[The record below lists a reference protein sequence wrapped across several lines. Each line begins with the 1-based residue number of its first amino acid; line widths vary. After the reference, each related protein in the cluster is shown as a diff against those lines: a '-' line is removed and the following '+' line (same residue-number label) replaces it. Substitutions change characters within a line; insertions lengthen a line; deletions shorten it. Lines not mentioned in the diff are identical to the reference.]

1 MKTITK
7 IQLRNF
13 KKYKKFNVNFDP
25 EINLLIG
32 DNEAGKST
40 ILTAIELVLSG
51 SKSKVET
58 AGLETLFNTSIV
70 QEFLASDKKF
80 ENLPVLIAEL
90 HLNEQDNPSLS
101 GKNNIDGIATDGLQ
115 LICEP
120 NDELTHEI
128 SQVLAQP
135 EANFPFEYYSIKFI
149 TFAGEAY
156 TGYRKFL
163 KYLTLDSSQINNEY
177 ATKEYVKTVYESHVE
192 QPQRIGL
199 QNDYRQQ
206 KANFKDNNLK
216 PINDSLNNYQFAI
229 RSGTKC
235 NLETDLTITEDDVP
249 LDNKGKGRQCF
260 IKTEFALQRS
270 NPDQKL
276 DVLLLEEPENH
287 LSHTNMKKLIAR
299 ISESEAKQIFIAT
312 HNSLISTRLDLRRT
326 IFMNSTSTDP
336 LLLKNLPSDTAKFF
350 MKAPDNNVLEFVM
363 SPKVI
368 LVEGDAEYMLIEQL
382 YKNTIGST
390 PEQDGVHII
399 SVGGTSFKRYLDI
412 AKLLNIRVAVIRDN
426 DGDMQTNC
434 VDSFTDY
441 TVANMQVFCD
451 DDDKN
456 WTFEICILDV
466 NPKICDELFAKK
478 LRKKTRKDEI
488 TTLSE
493 YMLSH
498 KADVAFE
505 LLDKKANELVSP
517 DYLAKAFLWIN
528 E

>member
-13 KKYKKFNVNFDP
+13 KKYHEFDVVFDP
-25 EINLLIG
+25 ELNLLIG

-58 AGLETLFNTSIV
+58 TGLENLFNASVVRT
-70 QEFLASDKKF
+70 FLAGDKKF
-80 ENLPVLIAEL
+80 EQLPILVAEL
-90 HLNEQDNPSLS
+90 YLNEQDNHSLN
-101 GKNNIDGIATDGLQ
+101 GKNNIDGILADGLK

-120 NDELTHEI
+120 NEELSHEI
-128 SQVLAQP
+128 AQVLAQP
-135 EANFPFEYYSIKFI
+135 EANFPFEYYSIRFS
-149 TFAGEAY
+149 TFADEAY
-156 TGYRKFL
+156 TGYRKFIKHL
-163 KYLTLDSSQINNEY
+163 MLDSSQINNEY
-177 ATKEYVKTVYESHVE
+177 ATREYIKTVYESHVD

-206 KANFKDNNLK
+206 KANFKENNLK
-216 PINDSLNNYQFAI
+216 PINDTLDNYQFAI
-229 RSGTKC
+229 KSGTKS

-270 NPDQKL
+270 NPDQDL

-287 LSHTNMKKLIAR
+287 LSHTNMKKLVDR

-312 HNSLISTRLDLRRT
+312 HSSLISTRLDLRKT
-326 IFMNSTSTDP
+326 VFMNSTSTDP
-336 LLLKNLPSDTAKFF
+336 LLLKDLPSDTAKFF

-382 YKNTIGST
+382 YKNVTNST
-390 PEQDGVHII
+390 PERDDVHII

-412 AKLLNIRVAVIRDN
+412 AKLLDIKVAVIRDN
-426 DGDMQTNC
+426 DGDKQTNC
-434 VDSFTDY
+434 VDGFINY
-441 TVANMQVFCD
+441 TADNMQVFCD
-451 DDDKN
+451 DDDAN
-456 WTFEICILDV
+456 WTFEICMLGA
-466 NPKICDELFAKK
+466 NPKICDELFTKK
-478 LRKKTRKDEI
+478 LRKKPKKEEK
-488 TTLSE
+488 TTLPE

-505 LLDKKANELVSP
+505 LLDKKSKELMAP
-517 DYLAKAFLWIN
+517 DYITRAFVWIN

>member
-13 KKYKKFNVNFDP
+13 KKYKEFSLDFDP
-25 EINLLIG
+25 ELNLLIG

-58 AGLETLFNTSIV
+58 SGLETLFNTSIV
-70 QEFLASDKKF
+70 QGFLVSDKKI
-80 ENLPVLIAEL
+80 ENLPILIAEL
-90 HLNEQDNPSLS
+90 HLNEQDNPSLN
-101 GKNNIDGIATDGLQ
+101 GKNNIDGVTADGLQ

-120 NDELTHEI
+120 NEELSHEI
-128 SQVLAQP
+128 AQVLAQP

-177 ATKEYVKTVYESHVE
+177 ATREYIKTVYESHVE

-206 KANFKDNNLK
+206 KANFKENNLK
-216 PINDSLNNYQFAI
+216 PINDSLKNYQFAI
-229 RSGTKC
+229 RSGTKS

-260 IKTEFALQRS
+260 IKTEFALQQ
-270 NPDQKL
+270 NNQGQDL

-287 LSHTNMKKLIAR
+287 LSHTNMKKLVDR

-312 HNSLISTRLDLRRT
+312 HSSLISTRLDLRRT
-326 IFMNSTSTDP
+326 VFMNSSSTDP
-336 LLLKNLPSDTAKFF
+336 LLLKDLPRDTARFF

-382 YKNTIGST
+382 YKNTTGST

-412 AKLLNIRVAVIRDN
+412 AKLLDIKVAVIRDN
-426 DGDMQTNC
+426 DGDKQTNC
-434 VDSFTDY
+434 IDSFTDY
-441 TVANMQVFCD
+441 TVENMQVFCD
-451 DDDKN
+451 DDDEN
-456 WTFEICILDV
+456 WTFELCMLV
-466 NPKICDELFAKK
+466 ANPNICDELFTKK
-478 LRKKTRKDEI
+478 LRKKPNKDEQ

-493 YMLSH
+493 FMLSH

-505 LLDKKANELVSP
+505 LLDKKAEELVSP
-517 DYLAKAFLWIN
+517 DYIAKAFVWIN
-528 E
+528 K